1 MANVKKMANGGALS
15 DIVGAANSVPSGD
28 ASSAPSAAPALN
40 STSNAAAGAANNL
53 SNISQSADQVQKAI
67 STAANALNGSGT
79 ASSFK
84 KGGHITTRRVS
95 SVTRSTKSPTW

>member
-1 MANVKKMANGGALS
+1 MANVKKMASGGALS

-40 STSNAAAGAANNL
+40 SNATAGAANNL